1 MLPSSR
7 VTTRSVVYSPALP
20 AQPRAGVGWGGVG
33 GKGPARGQKGKTC
46 KESGEKVIMGRR
58 SHLQLAWRQGD
69 GTDDPGGPRPE
80 GEGWKGVAK
89 PGSAKK
95 ECSFLPGGQGG
106 PREVE

>member
-1 MLPSSR
+1 
-7 VTTRSVVYSPALP
+7 
-20 AQPRAGVGWGGVG
+20 
-33 GKGPARGQKGKTC
+33 
-46 KESGEKVIMGRR
+46 MGRR